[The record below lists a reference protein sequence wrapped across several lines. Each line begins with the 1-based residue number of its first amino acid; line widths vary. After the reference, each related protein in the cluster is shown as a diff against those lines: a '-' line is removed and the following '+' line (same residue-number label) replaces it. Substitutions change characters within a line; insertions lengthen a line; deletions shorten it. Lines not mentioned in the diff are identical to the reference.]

1 MSEYVQPYQDN
12 MNKSIDHLR
21 NDLAAIRAGRANP
34 AVLDKITVDYY
45 GSPTK
50 INKMAAVSVAEA
62 RILVI
67 TPWDAST
74 IRNIQRAILASDIGI
89 NPTDDGRSLRLVFP
103 QLTEERRRDL
113 VKDVK
118 KMGEDCKVAIRNIRR
133 DGVDKFKAMEKKSE
147 ITEDDLKDLQDELQ
161 KATDASIKTI
171 DEVVKA
177 KETEILEV

>member
-12 MNKSIDHLR
+12 MNKSIDHLK
-21 NDLAAIRAGRANP
+21 NDLAAVRAGRANP

-45 GSPTK
+45 GTPTK
-50 INKMAAVSVAEA
+50 INQMAAVSVAEA

-103 QLTEERRRDL
+103 QLTEERRREL
-113 VKDVK
+113 VKDIK
-118 KMGEDCKVAIRNIRR
+118 KMGEDCKVAVRNIRR

-161 KATDASIKTI
+161 KATDAAVKTI
-171 DEVVKA
+171 DELVKN

>member
-1 MSEYVQPYQDN
+1 
-12 MNKSIDHLR
+12 
-21 NDLAAIRAGRANP
+21 
-34 AVLDKITVDYY
+34 
-45 GSPTK
+45 
-50 INKMAAVSVAEA
+50 MAAVSVAEA